1 MDIIYIEDDEIEAQ
15 IFGLG
20 LSKRGIKVLH
30 IPNMDREHLDELETP
45 KYVQARALFFDMFIG
60 AVNGMELARVMRERG
75 DQRPFFLITA
85 GENPNP
91 DLLDQLNMTY
101 LRKPID
107 FNAVAHSIQA
117 IAQ

>member
-20 LSKRGIKVLH
+20 LSKRGINVLH
-30 IPNMDREHLDELETP
+30 IPNLDSEQLDELNTP
-45 KYVQARALFFDMFIG
+45 AYRDARAVFFDMFIG
-60 AVNGMELARVMRERG
+60 AVNGMELARLLRERG
-75 DQRPFFLITA
+75 DERPFFLITA

-91 DLLDQLNMTY
+91 DMLDQLNMTY

>member
-20 LSKRGIKVLH
+20 LSKRGINVLH
-30 IPNMDREHLDELETP
+30 IPNMDKDHLDELDEAQ
-45 KYVQARALFFDMFIG
+45 YRQACAVFFDLFIG
-60 AVNGMELARVMRERG
+60 AVNGTEVARLLREHG

>member
-20 LSKRGIKVLH
+20 LSKRGINVLH
-30 IPNMDREHLDELETP
+30 IPNLDGTHLDELSAP
-45 KYVQARALFFDMFIG
+45 DYRDARAVFFDMFIG
-60 AVNGMELARVMRERG
+60 AVNGMELARLLRARG

-91 DLLDQLNMTY
+91 DMLDQLNMTY

-107 FNAVAHSIQA
+107 FKAVAHSIQA

>member
-20 LSKRGIKVLH
+20 LSKRGINVLH
-30 IPNMDREHLDELETP
+30 IPDMDGEHLDELDEP
-45 KYVQARALFFDMFIG
+45 RYRQARAVFFDLFIG
-60 AVNGMELARVMRERG
+60 AVNGAELARMLRERG
-75 DQRPFFLITA
+75 DQRPFYLITA

-91 DLLDQLNMTY
+91 DLLDRLHMTY

-107 FNAVAHSIQA
+107 FKSVAQSVQA

>member
-20 LSKRGIKVLH
+20 LSKRGINVLH
-30 IPNMDREHLDELETP
+30 IPNLDTDGLDDLNTP
-45 KYVQARALFFDMFIG
+45 DYRHARAVFFDMFVG
-60 AVNGMELARVMRERG
+60 TVNGMELARLLRERG

-91 DLLDQLNMTY
+91 DMLDKLNMTY

-107 FNAVAHSIQA
+107 FKAVAQSIQT